1 MIVTPGEANADP
13 AGYKLA
19 QIEPGGAHPGRP
31 LSRFPEL
38 PWLPYAAI
46 FAAWDPT
53 RLNSGPPTAP
63 ATAKG

>member
-1 MIVTPGEANADP
+1 ME
-13 AGYKLA
+13 LA
-19 QIEPGGAHPGRP
+19 EDWRFHDLRRGVPPRRP

-38 PWLPYAAI
+38 PCLPCAVI

-53 RLNSGPPTAP
+53 WLNRGPRTAP